1 MEQDDV
7 QVVLQNPTFKE
18 LVRKKR
24 RLSWTL
30 SIILLVTYFG
40 FITLVAVAPEFM
52 HQSLNGGVTTVG
64 IPLGIS
70 VIVFA
75 FVLCGIYVWR
85 ANGEFD
91 RLTQEVVR
99 QIEESR
105 S

>member
-7 QVVLQNPTFKE
+7 QVVLQNPIFKE

-40 FITLVAVAPEFM
+40 FITLVAVAPDFM
-52 HQSLNGGVTTVG
+52 HQSLNGGVTTIG
-64 IPLGIS
+64 IPMGIS

-99 QIEESR
+99 QIEENQS
-105 S
+105 

>member
-7 QVVLQNPTFKE
+7 QVVLQNPIFKE

-52 HQSLNGGVTTVG
+52 HQSLNGGVTTIG
-64 IPLGIS
+64 IPMGIS

-99 QIEESR
+99 QIEENQS
-105 S
+105 